1 MTRINTNVSS
11 LMAQQTLANTNSQL
25 QSALTQLSTG
35 SRINSGS
42 DDPAGLIASQAL
54 AGDITNTQ
62 QAITNSQTASQMI
75 STADSALGQIST
87 LLNTIS
93 GLVTQAAQ
101 SGTMSPTQ
109 IAANQSQIDSA
120 LNAIDRI
127 SQTTTFQGQDLLN
140 GNLDFTTQAGTGQ
153 NGANYS
159 SDVTGLQINQA
170 DLGTTGSMD
179 VTANVTTAAAKASL
193 SSAVT
198 TAGTAAA
205 GASETY
211 NVSGGHANAGSF
223 VFTAPTATGA
233 DYNGFT
239 VQLGTATSGGQ
250 RHLRWDQQ
258 GSDHRSRQR
267 R

>member
-75 STADSALGQIST
+75 STADSASGQIST

-153 NGANYS
+153 NGANYL

-179 VTANVTTAAAKASL
+179 VTAKVTTAAAKASL

-205 GASETY
+205 GRRKPIMLAADTPTLVRSSSPPPPPPGRTTTALPS
-211 NVSGGHANAGSF
+211 NSGRPPRAE
-223 VFTAPTATGA
+223 APPTMGPAR
-233 DYNGFT
+233 F
-239 VQLGTATSGGQ
+239 
-250 RHLRWDQQ
+250 
-258 GSDHRSRQR
+258 
-267 R
+267 